1 MKVGFGLAGISLSV
15 VLSACSTAQG
25 LAPAPTRLASS
36 PVAAQAALTA
46 APRAVL
52 SPTPSPAATPVSA
65 QPAQAAGAT
74 LDPAY
79 ISGQLASVETAIRSA
94 DTDAFEFPYLG
105 HHQQQMYHLLA
116 AHKELVAPVLAL
128 MPVGVRQIAQANLS
142 AAQQIDSLNGTS
154 SKLPHWQIVTPP
166 PPAVLLGFYREAENT
181 FGVRWQYLAA
191 INLIETNMG
200 RIRGL
205 SSAGAQGP
213 MQFMPS
219 TWAYYGRGDVNDPH
233 DAIMAAGRY
242 LQAAGAQRDMSRAIY
257 AYNNSDLY
265 VRAVTLYA
273 QQMFADERAFLG
285 YYNWQVYVPT
295 SAGDVLLPEG
305 FSN

>member
-1 MKVGFGLAGISLSV
+1 M
-15 VLSACSTAQG
+15 
-25 LAPAPTRLASS
+25 APAGTALPAS
-36 PVAAQAALTA
+36 PVAARATA
-46 APRAVL
+46 SPKATISAFASTAP
-52 SPTPSPAATPVSA
+52 TPVSP
-65 QPAQAAGAT
+65 QPMQALAGSP
-74 LDPAY
+74 DPGY
-79 ISGQLASVETAIRSA
+79 IAGELTSVETGIRSA
-94 DTDAFEFPYLG
+94 DTDPFEYTALG
-105 HHQQQMYHLLA
+105 RQQQQMYHLLA
-116 AHKELVAPVLAL
+116 AHADLVPAVLAQL
-128 MPVGVRQIAQANLS
+128 APAVRDTVQANLT
-142 AAQQIDSLNGTS
+142 AAKQIDTLNGTTA
-154 SKLPHWQIVTPP
+154 KLPHWQIVAPP
-166 PPAVLLGFYREAENT
+166 PPAVLLGYYRDAERT

-213 MQFMPS
+213 MQFMPA
-219 TWAYYGRGDVNDPH
+219 TWAYYGRGNVNDPH

-273 QQMFADERAFLG
+273 QQMFANERAFLG

-305 FSN
+305 FTN